1 MEAKSKKQDRKNDID
16 EYTKKR
22 KGKWKKKY
30 IKVNF

>member
-16 EYTKKR
+16 KYTKKR
-22 KGKWKKKY
+22 KEKRKKKY